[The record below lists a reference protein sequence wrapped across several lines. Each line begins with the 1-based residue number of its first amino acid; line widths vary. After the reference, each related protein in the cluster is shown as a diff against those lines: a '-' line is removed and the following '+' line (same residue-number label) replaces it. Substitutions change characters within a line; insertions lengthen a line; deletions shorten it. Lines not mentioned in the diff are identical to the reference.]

1 MAEQYLSEGPES
13 SRFQQRVDGINAT
26 SYDCGEAA
34 FLNEVWKKFLIFP
47 P

>member
-1 MAEQYLSEGPES
+1 MAEQYRSEGPES
-13 SRFQQRVDGINAT
+13 SSFQQRVDGINAT

-34 FLNEVWKKFLIFP
+34 FLNEAWKKFLIFP